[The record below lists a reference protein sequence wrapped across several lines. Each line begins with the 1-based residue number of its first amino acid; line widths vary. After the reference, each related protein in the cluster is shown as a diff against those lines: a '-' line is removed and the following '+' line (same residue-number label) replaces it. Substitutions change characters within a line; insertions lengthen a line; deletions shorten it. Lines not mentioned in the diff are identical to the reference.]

1 MYILQ
6 VTLYVPRT
14 ILFCDKKNE
23 IILFE
28 QERPPKGCLQMEHHN
43 KNVILDSTC
52 EVQFVPNPIINGSVP
67 LARGVNSFDTRVEQD
82 VCAFK
87 GRHFCS
93 I

>member
-67 LARGVNSFDTRVEQD
+67 LARGVNSIDKRVEQD

-87 GRHFCS
+87 GRHFC
-93 I
+93 

>member
-28 QERPPKGCLQMEHHN
+28 QERPPKGCLQMEHHS
-43 KNVILDSTC
+43 KNGILGSTC
-52 EVQFVPNPIINGSVP
+52 EVQFVPNHIINGSVP
-67 LARGVNSFDTRVEQD
+67 LARGADAFDKHGEQD
-82 VCAFK
+82 VCAYK
-87 GRHFCS
+87 GRHFCLT
-93 I
+93 

>member
-43 KNVILDSTC
+43 KSVILDSAC

-67 LARGVNSFDTRVEQD
+67 LARGVNSFDKRVEQD

>member
-67 LARGVNSFDTRVEQD
+67 LARGVHSFDKHVEQD

>member
-43 KNVILDSTC
+43 KSGILDSTC
-52 EVQFVPNPIINGSVP
+52 EVQFVPNHIINGSVP
-67 LARGVNSFDTRVEQD
+67 LARGVNSFDKHAEQD

>member
-28 QERPPKGCLQMEHHN
+28 QERPPKGCLQMEHHD
-43 KNVILDSTC
+43 KNGILESTC

-67 LARGVNSFDTRVEQD
+67 LARGASSFDTHVGQD

-93 I
+93 T